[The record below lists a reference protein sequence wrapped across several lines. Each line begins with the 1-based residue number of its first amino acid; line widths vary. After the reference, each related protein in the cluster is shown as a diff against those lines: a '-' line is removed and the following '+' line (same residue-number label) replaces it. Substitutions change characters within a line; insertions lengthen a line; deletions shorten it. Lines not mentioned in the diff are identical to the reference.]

1 MSRAV
6 ETSAVVA
13 ALLVLTTAARADD
26 GGWPSFAQTLGTQ
39 LRALEARFDEGAGGL
54 PPWLGRF
61 RISGNGDFA
70 YLNGDRHSPAPG
82 GRFLVDNSRLFLD
95 SELVD
100 GLRLGEW
107 PLASDASFFVEWDA
121 ARDGEVLNTVGS
133 FYLRL
138 DHVLGLDPLNVK
150 IGRVLIPFGEEYPRF
165 SEQRPENPLISFSA
179 AAPYGWDNGILF
191 FGSSPW
197 RSLQYVAGVMVGDTG
212 FHVNTSRET
221 QLDAKLV
228 WQPVGWA
235 HLSVSGLWTG
245 KLGTHDEGGEAALEF
260 GETEIRPFGSETDVT
275 SFQNGAP
282 ITADPNQ
289 SVTMTAGE
297 SDLIVTAGDWGRLW
311 LGFGR
316 VAIRSGGSAAYDR
329 DLSYGIAEGV
339 FGLGRV
345 ARSLR
350 RFYVAGRY
358 SVIGTFDADEGYLID
373 PFNGGEELG
382 FNTKSVSVVSL
393 GVGWRATSFLTLKT
407 EYSWYDFTL
416 VRGVPSD
423 LHAEAGGRNYL
434 GVGASVHF

>member
-1 MSRAV
+1 ASRRPGGPLASRSRRRSSRRTSSRRMRPSGSGERPSSGTGTSPRTRSRARRRSSSGGSPPAKRSRSRSARPGRGPSSCSTRAVTRRSCSRRRGRTPSSAKTVGGSSTASIPAARPSTPGIRDSRPQSGRSTSSPGPSRRSNPPSVSGTSRSMSRAV

-100 GLRLGEW
+100 GLRLREW

-221 QLDAKLV
+221 QLDAKLA

-260 GETEIRPFGSETDVT
+260 GEREIGPLGSETDVT
-275 SFQNGAP
+275 
-282 ITADPNQ
+282 
-289 SVTMTAGE
+289 
-297 SDLIVTAGDWGRLW
+297 
-311 LGFGR
+311 
-316 VAIRSGGSAAYDR
+316 
-329 DLSYGIAEGV
+329 
-339 FGLGRV
+339 
-345 ARSLR
+345 
-350 RFYVAGRY
+350 RF
-358 SVIGTFDADEGYLID
+358 E
-373 PFNGGEELG
+373 
-382 FNTKSVSVVSL
+382 
-393 GVGWRATSFLTLKT
+393 
-407 EYSWYDFTL
+407 
-416 VRGVPSD
+416 
-423 LHAEAGGRNYL
+423 
-434 GVGASVHF
+434 